1 MLHSSNALEIFQPYD
16 FVIDGSD
23 NFATRYLVNDACVI
37 LKKAFISGSIF
48 KFEGQ
53 ISVFNYQN
61 GPTYRCLYPEPP
73 TAGSVPNC
81 SEIGVIGALA
91 GIIGTMQAAE
101 VIKIITG
108 AGEVLSGKLLLF
120 DMLTMRSQIIKF
132 KAIERNNE
140 IKELIDYQDF
150 CGDFPLDSTQNMDA
164 KTLQS
169 WIDEQRDFQ
178 LIDVRNPPEF
188 ERDNIGGKNIPL
200 DDLIESIT
208 QLDLQ
213 KPIVFC
219 CQTGL
224 RSAKALEMLIKE
236 GIEGNFYTLSDGI

>member
-1 MLHSSNALEIFQPYD
+1 
-16 FVIDGSD
+16 
-23 NFATRYLVNDACVI
+23 
-37 LKKAFISGSIF
+37 
-48 KFEGQ
+48 
-53 ISVFNYQN
+53 
-61 GPTYRCLYPEPP
+61 
-73 TAGSVPNC
+73 
-81 SEIGVIGALA
+81 
-91 GIIGTMQAAE
+91 
-101 VIKIITG
+101 
-108 AGEVLSGKLLLF
+108 
-120 DMLTMRSQIIKF
+120 MRSQIIKF
-132 KAIERNNE
+132 KAIERNKE

-213 KPIVFC
+213 KPIIFC

-224 RSAKALEMLIKE
+224 RSAKALEILAKE
-236 GIEGNFYTLSDGI
+236 GIEGTFYTLSDGI